1 MVFFDTNVL
10 FYAASDQDARKR
22 SIAKLVLEEAVR
34 NGDGMVSLQV
44 LREFANVLLKKAGV
58 AETEVR
64 RILDG
69 FSAIPCIGETRET
82 LNRGLEIKKRHGLQ
96 FYDALIVA
104 AAEAAGCDTLYSE
117 DLADGA
123 EYGAVHVVNPF
134 KARPHRGR
142 SAT

>member
-10 FYAASDQDARKR
+10 FYATSDQDARKR
-22 SIAKLVLEEAVR
+22 SIATLILEEAVR

-44 LREFANVLLKKAGV
+44 LREFANVLMKKAGV
-58 AETEVR
+58 PESEVR

-69 FSAIPCIGETRET
+69 FSIFPCVKDIREM
-82 LNRGLEIKKRHGLQ
+82 LDRGLDIKKRHGVQ

-104 AAEAAGCDTLYSE
+104 AAEAGGCDTLYSE

-123 EYGAVHVVNPF
+123 AYGAVRVVDPF
-134 KARPHRGR
+134 KAKPHRGR
-142 SAT
+142 GAT